1 MDRAKLIEK
10 RKALHLTQAEMAQTL
25 GIAEATYREKEKA
38 NREFTEKEILKIIET
53 LGVDANY
60 LFTK

>member
-10 RKALHLTQAEMAQTL
+10 RKFLHLTQADIAEKL

-38 NREFTEKEILKIIET
+38 NREFTEKEIVKIIDL

>member
-10 RKALHLTQAEMAQTL
+10 RKSLHLTQSEMAEKL

-38 NREFTEKEILKIIET
+38 NREFTEKEIVKIID
-53 LGVDANY
+53 LLDVDANY

>member
-10 RKALHLTQAEMAQTL
+10 RKALHLTQADMAEIL

-38 NREFTEKEILKIIET
+38 NREFTEKEIKKIT
-53 LGVDANY
+53 KALGVDANY